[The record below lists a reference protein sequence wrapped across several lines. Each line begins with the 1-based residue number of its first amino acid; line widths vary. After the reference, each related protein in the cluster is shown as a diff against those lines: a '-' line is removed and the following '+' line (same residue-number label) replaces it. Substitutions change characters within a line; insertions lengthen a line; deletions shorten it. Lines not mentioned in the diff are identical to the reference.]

1 MKKLLLVLLC
11 LCLTATL
18 SKGQEH
24 KPFSPQK
31 FQEELEAYI
40 TKEASLTSKE
50 AEAFL
55 PLFREM
61 GTKQREVYRN
71 MRKLGHDM
79 PDSDEK
85 CREIIKKRD
94 CMDVKLKTIEQEYH
108 NKFLEVVSPKKVF
121 KIIKA
126 EEKFY
131 RGKLKGWS
139 KGPNQRPPHPKR

>member
-1 MKKLLLVLLC
+1 MKNLLILLC
-11 LCLTATL
+11 LCLTASL
-18 SKGQEH
+18 AKGQEH
-24 KPFSPQK
+24 KAFSPQK

-40 TKEASLTSKE
+40 TKEACLSSKE
-50 AEAFL
+50 AEAFF

-61 GTKQREVYRN
+61 GKKQREVYHN

-79 PDSDEK
+79 PNSDEK

-94 CMDVKLKTIEQEYH
+94 CMDVKLKTIQQEYH
-108 NKFLEVVSPKKVF
+108 NKFLDVLSPKKVF
-121 KIIKA
+121 NIIKA

-139 KGPNQRPPHPKR
+139 RNHNHRPQLKR

>member
-1 MKKLLLVLLC
+1 MKKLLILLC

-18 SKGQEH
+18 AKGQER
-24 KPFSPQK
+24 KAFSPQK

-139 KGPNQRPPHPKR
+139 KGPNQRPPHQKR

>member
-1 MKKLLLVLLC
+1 M
-11 LCLTATL
+11 A
-18 SKGQEH
+18 KGQER
-24 KPFSPQK
+24 KAFSPQK

-94 CMDVKLKTIEQEYH
+94 SMDVKLKTIEQEYH
-108 NKFLEVVSPKKVF
+108 NKFLEVVSPQKVF

-131 RGKLKGWS
+131 RGKLKG
-139 KGPNQRPPHPKR
+139 